1 MPEVEPARCTQQLHV
16 LIIEDNPA
24 DVRWVT
30 EVFREAGL
38 RHCLSVAP
46 NGEEALQFL
55 RCQGAYVAAGK
66 PDLILLDLNV
76 PRRNG
81 LEVLK
86 EISTDTRLR
95 DIPLVVLTSSS
106 VELPHLESLFQI
118 PASRY
123 LLKPLDWS
131 RYLDSIRGYDHL
143 YVSVLTQ
150 MAAAQ

>member
-1 MPEVEPARCTQQLHV
+1 MPEIEPVRSTQPVHV
-16 LIIEDNPA
+16 LIVEDNPA

-38 RHCLSVAP
+38 RHFLSVVG
-46 NGEEALQFL
+46 NGEDALQFL
-55 RCQGAYVAAGK
+55 RCQGPYVAAGR

-81 LEVLK
+81 LEVLM
-86 EISTDTRLR
+86 EISIDQRLR
-95 DIPLVVLTSSS
+95 DIPLVVLTSSP
-106 VELPHLESLFQI
+106 VELPHLQSLFKL

-123 LLKPLDWS
+123 LLKPLDWPK
-131 RYLDSIRGYDHL
+131 YLESIRGFDHL

-150 MAAAQ
+150 TASTQ